1 MKKEM
6 KVQQVKM
13 RSMMK
18 MMRAL
23 KTSQGT
29 ARPLLL
35 VMVLIVSVTERAMF
49 IRQRAE
55 RMIRMTEWLLSTQ
68 LTAAQTDLPQAL
80 QSNRLQVEFLVFG
93 KKIIGII
100 KLKVG
105 RNIFTTNKQN
115 RRRGKLSKKI

>member
-1 MKKEM
+1 MARRMLMKKEM

-55 RMIRMTEWLLSTQ
+55 SWHH
-68 LTAAQTDLPQAL
+68 
-80 QSNRLQVEFLVFG
+80 VFY
-93 KKIIGII
+93 KPS
-100 KLKVG
+100 LW
-105 RNIFTTNKQN
+105 R
-115 RRRGKLSKKI
+115 